1 MKSIIKFAA
10 GIAALLASSCVQPN
24 SGGSPFEMNPEIPFK
39 RLMTNSAP
47 VKAICYVDA
56 ERDNPLNA
64 KDYVF
69 AASAEAPETQF
80 FNYVVLG
87 YGYLTK
93 SQDGY
98 THLEL
103 TPALKRILDSSI
115 TYIKPLHQRGIQVLI
130 EVRSGIFSDADD
142 GAGVGLGTMDM
153 AAVNELIKELKRL
166 VEHYGIDGFDFNDTG
181 GGKKSYPPLTR
192 ELKRF
197 QSEIPLYPDSLFA
210 DEAGNSFS
218 SAEIEAE
225 LWIEGGSNFS
235 NLIQRLNEELKQVYT
250 RVSINGNLETVETQT
265 VERSIFVRDRN
276 HGRHLLSQLR
286 MAYMPDAYSGADPK
300 VPGNLRYIVHDVP
313 YDDTRLHASLW
324 DEAQNRDTGAEADE
338 QYAPFAV
345 DLLDQKD
352 AADARRW
359 ANVFLLKN
367 PDGSSSDAGNQNRYG
382 ALFVTNLRPASEVNS
397 AVYLTYFS
405 RVLFGRTT
413 MLVNQ
418 PGAGDYR

>member
-1 MKSIIKFAA
+1 MKSIIKYAA
-10 GIAALLASSCVQPN
+10 GIAALLASSCMQPN
-24 SGGSPFEMNPEIPFK
+24 SGGSPFELNPEIPFK
-39 RLMTNSAP
+39 RLITNSAP
-47 VKAICYVDA
+47 VKTICYADA

-93 SQDGY
+93 GRDGY

-103 TPALKRILDSSI
+103 TPGLKRILDSSI

-130 EVRSGIFSDADD
+130 EVRSGIFAETED
-142 GAGVGLGTMDM
+142 GAGAGLGTMDM

-166 VEHYGIDGFDFNDTG
+166 IEHYGIDGFDFNDTG

-197 QSEIPLYPDSLFA
+197 QSDIPLYPESLFA
-210 DEAGNSFS
+210 DEAGNPLSGS
-218 SAEIEAE
+218 EIEAA

-250 RVSINGNLETVETQT
+250 RVSINGNLETIETQT

-300 VPGNLRYIVHDVP
+300 VPGNLRYIVHDIP
-313 YDDTRLHASLW
+313 YDDTRPHPSLW
-324 DEAQNRDTGAEADE
+324 DEAQNRDTGAESDE

-352 AADARRW
+352 AAEARRW
-359 ANVFLLKN
+359 GNVFLLKN
-367 PDGSSSDAGNQNRYG
+367 PDGSSSDSSNQNRYG
-382 ALFVTNLRPASEVNS
+382 ALFVTNLRPVSEVNS
-397 AVYLTYFS
+397 AAYLTYFS